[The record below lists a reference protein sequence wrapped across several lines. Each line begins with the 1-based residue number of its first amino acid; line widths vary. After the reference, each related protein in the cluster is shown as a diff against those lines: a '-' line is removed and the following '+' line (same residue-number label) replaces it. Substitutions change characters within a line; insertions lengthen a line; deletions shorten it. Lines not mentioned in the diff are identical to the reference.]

1 MYPLYL
7 LQMKV
12 KLLNNVSRTQIG
24 YYQNGDWQPKIM
36 FNFKLLTY
44 VSDPIKD
51 VKGWIG
57 QVRVHEDPDRVCELF
72 FPSSVLESY
81 SKMREH
87 IRSNYQGMPVVVPG
101 GPDKK
106 QDWDRFI
113 EEYISDLGMK
123 LCYQFIH
130 ISNPT
135 PLPHDKN

>member
-57 QVRVHEDPDRVCELF
+57 HVRVHEDPDRVCELF
-72 FPSSVLESY
+72 FSTLRFGIIQQDARAYPVKLSG
-81 SKMREH
+81 H
-87 IRSNYQGMPVVVPG
+87 AGCRSRRP
-101 GPDKK
+101 
-106 QDWDRFI
+106 R
-113 EEYISDLGMK
+113 
-123 LCYQFIH
+123 
-130 ISNPT
+130 
-135 PLPHDKN
+135 